1 MRARW
6 LQNRKTGDTAMSAF
20 ARLAI
25 VTVKTPARQSAQP
38 EDGPARDLEILA
50 QAALKAAPPPPPPVI
65 SFAPEP
71 HAPAGWFARLRTV
84 LSV

>member
-1 MRARW
+1 
-6 LQNRKTGDTAMSAF
+6 MSAF
-20 ARLAI
+20 ARPAI
-25 VTVKTPARQSAQP
+25 VTVKTPAPPTAQP

-50 QAALKAAPPPPPPVI
+50 QAALKAAPPPPPVI